1 MEPDLER
8 AETLLDLG
16 RAAEAERVAR
26 DHLAAQPESA
36 GALNLLCRALNEQR
50 RHPEAEQAIRAALEL
65 EPDESMHVLQLASTQ
80 TQLGQQARAVDTALH
95 LLDLEPYE
103 WSSHYILC
111 QALLSG
117 RRPRTRQAYD
127 AAVEAR
133 ELAPWNPDTHN
144 LVGMC
149 AADLRRPEEAEAAY
163 REALRLDPQHAFAM
177 NNLAALALD
186 RGEFGSAGAGLT
198 AAAQTTPQE
207 GIIRANLDL
216 LVVKWSQRLL
226 YVELGVG
233 RAGGRRARRRCPLVV
248 AGADRGGVPRR
259 GRLQLPAAHRA
270 AAAGVHRGPRAVPPR
285 VVDAAPDRAARPAC
299 APWHSSSCAS
309 PRPPRRPPWAWPCW
323 CCCSSSGF
331 LVIVGYVL
339 YAVVGLLRRG
349 QEAHEWRRVHG
360 RRRRGKQMRF
370 R

>member
-8 AETLLDLG
+8 AETLMDLG

-26 DHLAAQPESA
+26 DHLATHPESA
-36 GALNLLCRALNEQR
+36 AALNLLCRALNEQR
-50 RHPEAEQAIRAALEL
+50 RHREAEQAIRAALEL
-65 EPDESMHVLQLASTQ
+65 EPDESAHVLQLASTQ
-80 TQLGQQARAVDTALH
+80 SQLGQQASAVHTALH

-103 WSSHYILC
+103 WSSHYIHC

-127 AAVEAR
+127 AAVESR
-133 ELAPWNPDTHN
+133 RLAPWNPDTHN

-149 AADLRRPEEAEAAY
+149 AADLKRPDEAEAAY
-163 REALRLDPQHAFAM
+163 REALRLDPQHAYAM

-198 AAAQTTPQE
+198 TAAQTTPQE
-207 GIIRANLDL
+207 QVIRANLDL
-216 LVVKWSQRLL
+216 LLVKWAQRLL
-226 YVELGVG
+226 YVELGLGVLVG
-233 RAGGRRARRRCPLVV
+233 AELAAGAPWWLRALTGVVFLAAVVGSFRRLTDALPRGFTVGPGLLRRASWAPRRIVLLTCLCTVALVV
-248 AGADRGGVPRR
+248 MCFA
-259 GRLQLPAAHRA
+259 PAPA
-270 AAAGVHRGPRAVPPR
+270 AAAVGLAMLVLLQAI
-285 VVDAAPDRAARPAC
+285 
-299 APWHSSSCAS
+299 
-309 PRPPRRPPWAWPCW
+309 
-323 CCCSSSGF
+323 GF
-331 LVIVGYVL
+331 LVIVGYL
-339 YAVVGLLRRG
+339 LLGVVGLLRRG